1 MDKGTDLTSLAVKGR
16 GFDEKI
22 RPTLDLLDKVRSH
35 LADVDLVDTHFIPS
49 LAVIGKQSSGKS
61 SVLERLAC
69 CPLPRGDGMV
79 TMNPLIMELRYSE
92 SESCEIGLS
101 TDKMK
106 SVSIEE
112 VSTHI
117 RRFAQVIRE
126 GNNSG
131 YDFSSQPIYLRIQK
145 PTLRDLTL
153 IDLPGEYDVNK
164 DTHLADE
171 RIRNTVKALYEE
183 FCLSPKCTIICVLP
197 ATEDTVNHVAR
208 GWSREWDP
216 SGQRTI
222 GVLTKCDLVQKEK
235 SLRERIEGR
244 GVNSTGLQ
252 HLVAVCNPLQET
264 DDVRIEGVEERFL
277 KIQSEEEMFFKTK
290 FGSFYENL
298 AEKCGIEALVDTLV
312 VIQARSFDG
321 VIPEVLSSIAA
332 EKLKLED
339 DLRQCPE
346 EVTSA
351 THASIKT
358 ISYCYSVLQTFRE
371 KAEYNPRFATLFDA
385 YSKNVFNLSAGV
397 LTNTKHL
404 SLRSKFQDVR
414 GETLPSITIKKL
426 MVTEVLDM
434 IGTWVEPSKD
444 LLHDMHTLVID
455 IFDII
460 LKNSKENSKILRW
473 VQRQLELFFS
483 NKKSECLAIL
493 TDILDKEK
501 YIYTLN
507 RYYEA
512 TVAKLQSSENLKN
525 LLAHIVDVQEN
536 NDKVD
541 LENADEKI
549 PTENL
554 YRRLEIQSYS
564 PEAVAI
570 VKLQTEIYSYIKVAR
585 NRWVDDVCLFFRV
598 KFVNSLMEQGSN
610 YFREKV

>member
-1 MDKGTDLTSLAVKGR
+1 MPDSIAHISQERKESESERTPERILAHCSMDKGIDLTSLAVKGR

-264 DDVRIEGVEERFL
+264 DDVKIEGVEDRFL

-298 AEKCGIEALVDTLV
+298 AEKCGIEALVDALV

-332 EKLKLED
+332 ERLKLED
-339 DLRQCPE
+339 DLRQFPE
-346 EVTSA
+346 AQVLL
-351 THASIKT
+351 THRSRQYPTAPLFCKPLGKKLNIIHDLRLYLMHTPKMYSI
-358 ISYCYSVLQTFRE
+358 CLQGCLQTQSICHCVVSFKMFGE
-371 KAEYNPRFATLFDA
+371 KP
-385 YSKNVFNLSAGV
+385 
-397 LTNTKHL
+397 
-404 SLRSKFQDVR
+404 
-414 GETLPSITIKKL
+414 
-426 MVTEVLDM
+426 
-434 IGTWVEPSKD
+434 
-444 LLHDMHTLVID
+444 
-455 IFDII
+455 
-460 LKNSKENSKILRW
+460 
-473 VQRQLELFFS
+473 
-483 NKKSECLAIL
+483 C
-493 TDILDKEK
+493 
-501 YIYTLN
+501 
-507 RYYEA
+507 
-512 TVAKLQSSENLKN
+512 
-525 LLAHIVDVQEN
+525 
-536 NDKVD
+536 
-541 LENADEKI
+541 
-549 PTENL
+549 
-554 YRRLEIQSYS
+554 
-564 PEAVAI
+564 
-570 VKLQTEIYSYIKVAR
+570 
-585 NRWVDDVCLFFRV
+585 RV
-598 KFVNSLMEQGSN
+598 
-610 YFREKV
+610 